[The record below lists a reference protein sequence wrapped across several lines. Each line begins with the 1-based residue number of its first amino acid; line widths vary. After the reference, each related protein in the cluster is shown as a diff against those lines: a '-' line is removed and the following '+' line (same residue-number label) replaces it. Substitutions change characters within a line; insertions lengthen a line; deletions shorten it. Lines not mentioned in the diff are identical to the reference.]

1 MRHPTP
7 ARRVPEHPEER
18 PDTGADTPPGGGP
31 VSAPCP
37 FCEVVAGRAPATV
50 VHHWPDALAI
60 RPRRPVADDHVLVIP
75 RVHVVDAARDP
86 GVTAAAMRR
95 AAELLVPGAHV
106 GVNTGAAAGQ
116 TVFHLHIHLWG
127 CLGGTR
133 CMPWGCPPPGPAPS

>member
-1 MRHPTP
+1 MARAAARGAKRPLAQTELLDVGNTTAP
-7 ARRVPEHPEER
+7 AVPEVRRRVAEWRE
-18 PDTGADTPPGGGP
+18 
-31 VSAPCP
+31 
-37 FCEVVAGRAPATV
+37 AGY
-50 VHHWPDALAI
+50 
-60 RPRRPVADDHVLVIP
+60 
-75 RVHVVDAARDP
+75 P

-106 GVNTGAAAGQ
+106 GGNTGAAAGQ